1 MRIDH
6 VIYGTQDL
14 EAASARM
21 EREGLTVV
29 PGGHHV
35 GQGTG
40 NQIIP
45 LGNAYLELMVIDDR
59 EEAAGSP
66 IGRILLEKLVG
77 EGFIGWAVR
86 VDDLHAVA
94 QRLGT
99 PILTIE
105 RDGFFG
111 QLT

>member
-1 MRIDH
+1 M
-6 VIYGTQDL
+6 
-14 EAASARM
+14 
-21 EREGLTVV
+21 

-45 LGNAYLELMVIDDR
+45 LGNAYLELMVIDDVA
-59 EEAAGSP
+59 EAESSP
-66 IGRILLEKLVG
+66 IGQVLLERITG
-77 EGFIGWAVR
+77 EGWIGWAVR
-86 VDDLHAVA
+86 VDDVAAVA
-94 QRLGT
+94 ARLGT

-111 QLT
+111 HLTGVEEALREPTLPFFIQA